1 MIKLANRNGDEFT
14 LDGELAVAAVD
25 YFKSAISGAEEIIK
39 LRNELAL
46 IRRDITFLVRQYDG
60 EIDATGEACILKGT
74 RREQFEWVCAYLK
87 EHPESSIFAPCVI
100 AVGEIRGPGGYTSAR
115 SLQRYCCAH
124 KHAFGG

>member
-1 MIKLANRNGDEFT
+1 MITIRMKDGTECSVSGDEEKAV
-14 LDGELAVAAVD
+14 LDRIVGMKEEVAKLRGELA
-25 YFKSAISGAEEIIK
+25 
-39 LRNELAL
+39 LL
-46 IRRDITFLVRQYDG
+46 RRDVTFLVRQYDG

-87 EHPESSIFAPCVI
+87 AHPESSIFAPCVI